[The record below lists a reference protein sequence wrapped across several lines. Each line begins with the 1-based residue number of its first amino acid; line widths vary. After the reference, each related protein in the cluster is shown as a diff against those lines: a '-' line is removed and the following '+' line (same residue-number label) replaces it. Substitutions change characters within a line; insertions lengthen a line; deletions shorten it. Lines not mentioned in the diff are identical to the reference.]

1 MKIRASAFL
10 LAGLSANTLA
20 ASLSAIS
27 KTESDSSKEKYGE
40 VVKDCY
46 DGNPHRWEGSSIYDS
61 DVQDLQSRYEGND
74 TYDLDGLRLK
84 FSGSEGG
91 VIPNQYTEESI
102 AGEGPDVPS
111 LGEIGSISIIEGN
124 VTINIDNGNG
134 DGGFATANGW
144 DEQRLGRGG
153 SQNDGDSV
161 NKIGDGENG
170 DDLRSAM
177 GANGTC
183 PV

>member
-1 MKIRASAFL
+1 MKIRAPAFL
-10 LAGLSANTLA
+10 FAVLSANTLA
-20 ASLSAIS
+20 ASLSAICNC
-27 KTESDSSKEKYGE
+27 ESESFKQEYGE
-40 VVKDCY
+40 VVKDCR
-46 DGNPHRWEGSSIYDS
+46 DGNPHKWEGSSIYDS
-61 DVQDLQSRYEGND
+61 NVQDLQSRYEGND
-74 TYDLDGLRLK
+74 TYDLDGPRLK
-84 FSGSEGG
+84 IPASDGG
-91 VIPNQYTEESI
+91 VISNQYSEESI

-111 LGEIGSISIIEGN
+111 QGEIGSISIIEGN

-134 DGGFATANGW
+134 DGGFATANGS

-161 NKIGDGENG
+161 NKIGDGEDS
-170 DDLRSAM
+170 DDLSSAM